1 LHVASERLSV
11 VAMMNHE
18 AAAWT
23 AASTLA
29 EAALGWSASA
39 AEAISADDGWFG
51 AYLDPSTGLSLL
63 VERTANGGLA
73 ARFGSKPEPLVVS
86 SEGEAKGPN
95 LRLRRRSDDG
105 LDLERAGDNLK
116 TSVVRLP
123 RTVGPVPEGDFWSEE
138 LGAKLTIATFG
149 GVPYAAFEGFLGRGP
164 MERMQPLGGDVWLLA
179 CRRSLDAPSP
189 WDWTLYIERD
199 TSAGAV
205 TVTVGCWLAR
215 RLSFHR
221 TRG

>member
-1 LHVASERLSV
+1 MHVASERLSV

-23 AASTLA
+23 AAATLA
-29 EAALGWSASA
+29 EAALGWSAPP
-39 AEAISADDGWFG
+39 AEFLPADDGWLG
-51 AYLDPSTGLSLL
+51 AYVDPSSGPSLL
-63 VERTANGGLA
+63 VERTADGGLT
-73 ARFGSKPEPLVVS
+73 ARFGSKPEPLIIS

-105 LDLERAGDNLK
+105 LDLERVGDNLR

-123 RTVGPVPEGDFWSEE
+123 RTIGSVPEGAFWSEE

-164 MERMQPLGGDVWLLA
+164 MERMRPLGGDVWLLA
-179 CRRSLDAPSP
+179 CRRSLDAPPP
-189 WDWTLYIERD
+189 WDWTLQVERD
-199 TSAGAV
+199 TSARAV

-215 RLSFHR
+215 RLAFQ
-221 TRG
+221 TIEG